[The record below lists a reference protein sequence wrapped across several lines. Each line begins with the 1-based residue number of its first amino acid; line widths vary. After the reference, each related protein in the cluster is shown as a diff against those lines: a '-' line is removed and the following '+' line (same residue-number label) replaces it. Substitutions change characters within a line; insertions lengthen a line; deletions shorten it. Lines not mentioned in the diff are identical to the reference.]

1 MCVCVCARMCIYIY
15 IYLCVYIYTHT
26 YIYIYIYMHII
37 HDWFNEYPPVS
48 TQKTMVLPWE
58 TIDNGWIFD
67 IYMSFTGGSVN
78 CGFPSGNVT

>member
-1 MCVCVCARMCIYIY
+1 
-15 IYLCVYIYTHT
+15 
-26 YIYIYIYMHII
+26 MHII

>member
-1 MCVCVCARMCIYIY
+1 MY
-15 IYLCVYIYTHT
+15 
-26 YIYIYIYMHII
+26 II
-37 HDWFNEYPPVS
+37 HDGFNEYPPVS

>member
-1 MCVCVCARMCIYIY
+1 MCVCVRAHVYIYMCIYIY
-15 IYLCVYIYTHT
+15 IH
-26 YIYIYIYMHII
+26 IYIYMYII
-37 HDWFNEYPPVS
+37 HDGFNEYPPVS

>member
-1 MCVCVCARMCIYIY
+1 
-15 IYLCVYIYTHT
+15 
-26 YIYIYIYMHII
+26 MHII

-78 CGFPSGNVT
+78 RGFPSGNVT